1 MSNTLLEFKNL
12 VTEFHTEG
20 TTVKAVNDISFTLNK
35 GETVGIVG
43 ESGSGKSVTSLS
55 AMRLIPSPPGIISGG
70 SIIFHKKN
78 KEKVDLLKIS
88 EDQMRSY
95 RGNDLAMIFQE
106 PMTSLNP
113 VFTCGDQ
120 VLEAIVLHQKL
131 NKKKAKKLTI
141 ELFKKVQLP
150 DPERIFN
157 TYPHQISGG
166 QKQRVMIAMAMS
178 CEPSVLIADEPTT
191 ALDVTVQKTILQL
204 MQELQREKDMGILF
218 ITHDLGVIAELAD
231 KVVVMY
237 KGKIVE
243 QGNVWEIFTNPK
255 HPYTKG
261 LLACRPPLNK
271 RYTFLPTVKDFM
283 QVDENGKIIDTN
295 ISVEDF
301 TKDLEIS
308 SAEREK
314 KQKILF
320 EKDPVLQIKNLKTYF
335 PISNSTKIPF
345 TLQLGLFG
353 KEQKV
358 KLGKPIIIAIS
369 LFLAFLLTSI
379 LYGVLMLFGFSINNL
394 INDLIAGA
402 VNGGVT
408 VLLDVGFILD
418 LLTLI
423 VVFSGA
429 GILYSFVFK
438 SSRSSLEKGLNIRSK
453 SNVKAVDKV
462 SFDVYPGET
471 LGLVGE
477 SGCGKTTI
485 GRTILRLEE
494 PTEGEM
500 VYKGIDIAKMKANEL
515 REFRKEV
522 QIIFQDPYSSLNPRM
537 TIGNAI
543 MEPMQVH
550 NILENDEQRKKRVEE
565 LLVRVNLD
573 PTHFYRYPHE
583 FSGGQRQRIGI
594 ARALA
599 VNPKFI
605 ICDESVSALD
615 VSVQAQV
622 LNLLNE
628 LKEEFGLT
636 YIFISHDLS
645 VVKYMS
651 DRMLVM
657 QDGKIEEMGDA
668 DQIYNKPSTPYT
680 QKLIDAIPEGKLED
694 IKKHLESKGVKVK

>member
-20 TTVKAVNDISFTLNK
+20 KVVTAVNNISFTLNK
-35 GETVGIVG
+35 GETIGIVG

-55 AMRLIPSPPGIISGG
+55 AMRLIPSPPGKIANGE
-70 SIIFHKKN
+70 IIFHKKDG
-78 KEKVDLLKIS
+78 EKVDLLQLTEK
-88 EDQMRSY
+88 EMRAH
-95 RGNDLAMIFQE
+95 RGNDIAMIFQE

-120 VLEAIVLHQKL
+120 VMEAIMLHQNISKSEAKNITIKL
-131 NKKKAKKLTI
+131 F
-141 ELFKKVQLP
+141 EEVQLP
-150 DPERIFN
+150 DPERIFS

-178 CEPSVLIADEPTT
+178 CQPSVLVADEPTT
-191 ALDVTVQKTILQL
+191 ALDVTVQKTILEL
-204 MQELQREKDMGILF
+204 MQKLQKEHDMGILF

-237 KGKIVE
+237 KGDIVE
-243 QGNVWEIFTNPK
+243 QGSVWDIFNNPQ

-261 LLACRPPLNK
+261 LLACRPPLDK
-271 RYTFLPTVKDFM
+271 RYTFLPTVGDFM
-283 QVDENGKIIDTN
+283 KTNDKGENIAND
-295 ISVEDF
+295 ISVEEF
-301 TKDLEIS
+301 TKNLVIS
-308 SAEREK
+308 KSERDK
-314 KQKILF
+314 AQKELFSNEPIL
-320 EKDPVLQIKNLKTYF
+320 KINNLKTYF
-335 PISNSTKIPF
+335 PIRNGF
-345 TLQLGLFG
+345 FG
-353 KEQKV
+353 
-358 KLGKPIIIAIS
+358 
-369 LFLAFLLTSI
+369 
-379 LYGVLMLFGFSINNL
+379 
-394 INDLIAGA
+394 
-402 VNGGVT
+402 
-408 VLLDVGFILD
+408 
-418 LLTLI
+418 
-423 VVFSGA
+423 
-429 GILYSFVFK
+429 GITDY
-438 SSRSSLEKGLNIRSK
+438 
-453 SNVKAVDKV
+453 VKAVDDI

-477 SGCGKTTI
+477 SGCGKTTT
-485 GRTILRLEE
+485 GRTILRLNE
-494 PTEGEM
+494 PTEGQM
-500 VYKGIDIAKMKANEL
+500 LYNGRDIASFDEKEL

-550 NILENDEQRKKRVEE
+550 GILDSDEERKKRVEE
-565 LLVRVNLD
+565 LLEKVSLGAE
-573 PTHFYRYPHE
+573 HFNRYPHE

-622 LNLLNE
+622 LNLLND
-628 LKEEFGLT
+628 LKKEFGLT

-651 DRMLVM
+651 DRMVVM
-657 QDGKIEEMGDA
+657 QNGKIEEMGDA
-668 DQIYNKPSTPYT
+668 DQIYSEAKTAYT
-680 QKLIDAIPEGKLED
+680 QRLIAAIPEGRKEN
-694 IKKHLESKGVKVK
+694 IKKAAKV

>member
-1 MSNTLLEFKNL
+1 MGNTLLEFKNL

-20 TTVKAVNDISFTLNK
+20 TTVKAVNGVSFTLNK
-35 GETVGIVG
+35 GETIGIVG

-70 SIIFHKKN
+70 EIIFHQN
-78 KEKVDLLKIS
+78 DGTATDLLKIS
-88 EDQMRSY
+88 EEEMRKF
-95 RGNDLAMIFQE
+95 RGNDIAMIFQE

-120 VLEAIVLHQKL
+120 VMEAIILHQKL
-131 NKKKAKKLTI
+131 NKKDAKDLTI
-141 ELFKKVQLP
+141 KLFEEVQLP
-150 DPERIFN
+150 TPERIFS

-178 CEPSVLIADEPTT
+178 CQPSVLIADEPTT

-204 MQELQREKDMGILF
+204 MQNLQKEHDMGIMF

-237 KGKIVE
+237 KGNIVE
-243 QGNVWEIFTNPK
+243 QGNVWDIFTNPK

-261 LLACRPPLNK
+261 LLACRPPLDK
-271 RYTFLPTVKDFM
+271 RYTFLPTVSDFM
-283 QVDENGKIIDTN
+283 KIDENGEIIDN
-295 ISVEDF
+295 GISVADF
-301 TKDLEIS
+301 TKDLAIPES
-308 SAEREK
+308 ERTAR
-314 KQKILF
+314 QKELF
-320 EKDPVLQIKNLKTYF
+320 AKEPILQIKNLKTYF
-335 PISNSTKIPF
+335 PIKN
-345 TLQLGLFG
+345 
-353 KEQKV
+353 
-358 KLGKPIIIAIS
+358 
-369 LFLAFLLTSI
+369 
-379 LYGVLMLFGFSINNL
+379 GFF
-394 INDLIAGA
+394 
-402 VNGGVT
+402 GGV
-408 VLLDVGFILD
+408 
-418 LLTLI
+418 
-423 VVFSGA
+423 SGH
-429 GILYSFVFK
+429 
-438 SSRSSLEKGLNIRSK
+438 
-453 SNVKAVDKV
+453 VKAVDNIT
-462 SFDVYPGET
+462 FDVYPGET

-477 SGCGKTTI
+477 SGCGKTTC
-485 GRTILRLEE
+485 GRTIIRLEE

-500 VYKGIDIAKMKANEL
+500 IYKGKDIAKMNADEL
-515 REFRKEV
+515 RIFRKDV

-550 NILENDEQRKKRVEE
+550 GILENDEQRKKRVEE
-565 LLVRVNLD
+565 LLARVSLD
-573 PTHFYRYPHE
+573 PAHFYRYPHE

-651 DRMLVM
+651 DRMVVM
-657 QDGKIEEMGDA
+657 QEGKIEEMGDA
-668 DQIYNKPSTPYT
+668 DQIYNNPGTEYT

-694 IKKHLESKGVKVK
+694 IKKHLESKGVSVS